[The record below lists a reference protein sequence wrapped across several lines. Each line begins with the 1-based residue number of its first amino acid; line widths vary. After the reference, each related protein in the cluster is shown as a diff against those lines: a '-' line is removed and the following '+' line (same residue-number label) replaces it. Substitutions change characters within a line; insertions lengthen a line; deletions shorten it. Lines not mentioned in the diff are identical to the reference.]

1 MTEERSLRLEK
12 LRTLRQSVFN
22 TNAGGG
28 AIAAGGN
35 AGAGAGAGAGAVGV
49 TGVGGIDR
57 DDPILA
63 WASLHQ
69 AAGLRETE

>member
-1 MTEERSLRLEK
+1 VTEERSIRLEK
-12 LRTLRQSVFN
+12 LRSLRQSVFN
-22 TNAGGG
+22 TNAGGS
-28 AIAAGGN
+28 
-35 AGAGAGAGAGAVGV
+35 AGAGAGAGAVGV
-49 TGVGGIDR
+49 AGVGAGVGGIDR

>member
-1 MTEERSLRLEK
+1 MRLEK
-12 LRTLRQSVFN
+12 LRSLRQNVFN
-22 TNAGGG
+22 TTAGAGG
-28 AIAAGGN
+28 ATAVGGSAV